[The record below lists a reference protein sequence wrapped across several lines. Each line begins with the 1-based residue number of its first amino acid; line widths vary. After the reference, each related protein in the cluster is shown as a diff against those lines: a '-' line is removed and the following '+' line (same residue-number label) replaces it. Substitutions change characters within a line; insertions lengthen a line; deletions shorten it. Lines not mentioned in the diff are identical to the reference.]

1 MEARRLSGNPIIRPE
16 MHESLGDNV
25 NGPSLIRAPDWL
37 PDPMGRYCLYF
48 AHHGGKFIRLACAD
62 GLEGPWTIYGPGA
75 LRLDESMFAAH
86 IASPDVHVDDA
97 ERRIRMYYHGVGE
110 GGQLT
115 RAATSPDGIHFAP
128 RPEILGRS
136 YFRVFEWDGW
146 HYAIRMSGNMHRSRD
161 PLGGFERGPRLPLI
175 SMRHLAV
182 KIAADTLLL
191 FYSRKGDK
199 PERILCSEMD
209 LTPDWRDWKPSRPV
223 TVLEPETEWE
233 GADLPLERSRNGR
246 ARGRVRQLRD
256 PAIYEED
263 GRTYLLYSVA
273 GESGIAIAE
282 LLR

>member
-1 MEARRLSGNPIIRPE
+1 V
-16 MHESLGDNV
+16 DN
-25 NGPSLIRAPDWL
+25 D
-37 PDPMGRYCLYF
+37 
-48 AHHGGKFIRLACAD
+48 
-62 GLEGPWTIYGPGA
+62 
-75 LRLDESMFAAH
+75 
-86 IASPDVHVDDA
+86 
-97 ERRIRMYYHGVGE
+97 ERRIRMYYHGVESGL
-110 GGQLT
+110 QLT
-115 RAATSPDGIHFAP
+115 RVATSQDGIRFTP

-146 HYAIRMSGNMHRSRD
+146 YYAIRMSGNMHRSRD
-161 PLGGFERGPRLPLI
+161 PLGGFERGPRLTLI

-182 KIAADTLLL
+182 KILGDALLL

-199 PERILCSEMD
+199 PERILCSEIV
-209 LTPDWRDWKPSRPV
+209 LTPDWRHWKPSRPV

-233 GADLPLERSRNGR
+233 GVDLPLERSRGGR

-282 LLR
+282 LTF